1 MSEASRQLTV
11 SHRIPITLVDWIEE
25 QAEQRRITKS
35 AVLRQALEAAKAES
49 EKQEGREA
57 A

>member
-1 MSEASRQLTV
+1 MSEAQMQLTF
-11 SHRIPITLVDWIEE
+11 SHRIPVALAVWVA
-25 QAEQRRITKS
+25 AEAERRGITKS
-35 AVLRQALEAAKAES
+35 AVLRQALEAAKAEA